1 MMSARCSHRRWLIL
15 GAALLVASVTAC
27 SGQSE
32 APSVEPPE
40 ATSSSIPE
48 TVFPANW
55 LLDPAFAPPSATDT
69 EVHVLVKERECASGQ
84 PPANRL
90 QPPQIEASASEIVV
104 TFFVESMLVTEITVT
119 CPDNPSIP
127 YLLNLGEP
135 LGNRTLKDGGP
146 PSPTE

>member
-1 MMSARCSHRRWLIL
+1 MMSAGRSHRRWLIP
-15 GAALLVASVTAC
+15 GAVLVVASVSAC
-27 SGQSE
+27 SGQSD
-32 APSVEPPE
+32 APSVEPQE
-40 ATSSSIPE
+40 TTSSSVPE
-48 TVFPANW
+48 TVFPATW
-55 LLDPAFAPPSATDT
+55 QLDPAFDPPSATDT

-104 TFFVESMLVTEITVT
+104 TFFVESLLVTELTVT
-119 CPDNPSIP
+119 CPGNPSIP

>member
-1 MMSARCSHRRWLIL
+1 MTSARRSHRRWLIL
-15 GAALLVASVTAC
+15 GAVLVVVSVSAC

-40 ATSSSIPE
+40 TTSSSVPE
-48 TVFPANW
+48 TIFPANW
-55 LLDPAFAPPSATDT
+55 LLDPAFAPPSETDS

-84 PPANRL
+84 PPVNRL

-104 TFFVESMLVTEITVT
+104 TFFLESMLVTEITVT
-119 CPDNPSIP
+119 CPGNPFTP
-127 YLLNLGEP
+127 YLLDLGEP
-135 LGNRTLKDGGP
+135 LGNRTLRDGGP